1 MAEPMGFY
9 KKQGLNVNVVKASSW
24 AMIRDLSING
34 ETDATHMLSPM
45 PLAISMGVGSQ
56 SVPYVMPA
64 LENING
70 QAITLHIKHKGVTTA
85 AEMKGF
91 KFGVPFDYSMHN
103 FLLRYVLAE
112 GGVDPDKDVQI
123 RAVPPPEMVANL
135 RAGNLD
141 GYLGPDP
148 FNQRAVFEGAGF
160 IWMLSKDIWPGHPCC
175 AFAAKREFAEKMPN
189 TFKAV
194 LAAIIDATQYAHD
207 TTHRKEI
214 AAAIAPRNFL
224 NQPVEVVE
232 QVLTGVYPD
241 GLGATKTVPDR
252 IDFDPFP
259 YQSMAVW
266 ILTQMKRWGYV
277 KTDVTYKK
285 IAEEVFLASA
295 CRLAGRHRG
304 RCRPGPE
311 PGALSRGQSVHPD
324 PQADLT
330 AGLDAALPLHDPRLR
345 LGRRPGD
352 LHVLAVADARQH
364 RVRRRQHQA
373 RLPARRGDPPT
384 VVVAATDAGHPAGGG
399 TGDRGRAAHLD
410 RERVGGHRGRRDADR
425 RDRHRLLRV
434 ERVEQPGP
442 DQRDL
447 RDHRDRAHR
456 GAPRRRPWPAEPSSG
471 LERVSVRFLDIDH
484 VSKDFAGVSVFSD
497 VAFSIAEGEFVT
509 MIGHSGCGKSTLLN
523 IIAGLEQPSAGG
535 VVLSGREITG

>member
-1 MAEPMGFY
+1 MRLPPLTENLRGGAPMPGCDDIANPAGEFLVAQEQPQSPESKFPTNSQSAESPLERVVEYSVNRAIFGSELGRREFVRLAGAGAAAAIVNSIFPLAAAKALAQEKTGPIEKKQLRVGFIPITCATPIIMAEPMGFY
-9 KKQGLNVNVVKASSW
+9 KKYGLDVQVHKASSW
-24 AMIRDLSING
+24 AMIRDISING

-45 PLAISMGVGSQ
+45 PLAISLGVGSQ

-64 LENING
+64 VENING
-70 QAITLHIKHKGVTTA
+70 QAITLHIKHKGVKTA
-85 AEMKGF
+85 ADMKGF

-112 GGVDPDKDVQI
+112 EGVDPDKDVQI

-175 AFAAKREFAEKMPN
+175 AFAAKREFASSMPN

-194 LAAIIDATQYAHD
+194 LGAIVDATQYAHD
-207 TTHRKEI
+207 TSHRKEI

-241 GLGATKTVPDR
+241 GLGATKNVPDR

-259 YQSMAVW
+259 YHSMAVW

-285 IAEEVFLASA
+285 VAEEVFLASA
-295 CRLAGRHRG
+295 CRDALRATGARA
-304 RCRPGPE
+304 PE
-311 PGALSRGQSVHPD
+311 TNSVKH
-324 PQADLT
+324 T
-330 AGLDAALPLHDPRLR
+330 FV
-345 LGRRPGD
+345 LG
-352 LHVLAVADARQH
+352 
-364 RVRRRQHQA
+364 
-373 RLPARRGDPPT
+373 
-384 VVVAATDAGHPAGGG
+384 
-399 TGDRGRAAHLD
+399 
-410 RERVGGHRGRRDADR
+410 
-425 RDRHRLLRV
+425 
-434 ERVEQPGP
+434 
-442 DQRDL
+442 
-447 RDHRDRAHR
+447 
-456 GAPRRRPWPAEPSSG
+456 
-471 LERVSVRFLDIDH
+471 
-484 VSKDFAGVSVFSD
+484 
-497 VAFSIAEGEFVT
+497 
-509 MIGHSGCGKSTLLN
+509 GKSKVFDPDKPEDY
-523 IIAGLEQPSAGG
+523 IKSFVIKRA
-535 VVLSGREITG
+535 

>member
-1 MAEPMGFY
+1 MADVLDDVVVRAVERAVFGGEHGRREFIKAVGATTAAAALASIFPMQAARAIAQDKTGPLEYKDLKIGFIPITCATPIIMAEPMGFY
-9 KKQGLNVNVVKASSW
+9 KKQGLNVSVVKASSW

-64 LENING
+64 VENING
-70 QAITLHIKHKGVTTA
+70 QAITLATKHKGVKSA

-148 FNQRAVFEGAGF
+148 FNQRAVFEEIGF

-175 AFAAKREFAEKMPN
+175 AFAAKREFATQSPN
-189 TFKAV
+189 TFKA
-194 LAAIIDATQYAHD
+194 LLNAIVDATQHAHD
-207 TTHRKEI
+207 TTNRKQI
-214 AAAIAPRNFL
+214 ATAIAPRNFL

-241 GLGATKTVPDR
+241 GLGNIKRVPDR

-285 IAEEVFLASA
+285 IAEEVFLAGA
-295 CRLAGRHRG
+295 CRDALRATGARA
-304 RCRPGPE
+304 PE
-311 PGALSRGQSVHPD
+311 SN
-324 PQADLT
+324 
-330 AGLDAALPLHDPRLR
+330 
-345 LGRRPGD
+345 
-352 LHVLAVADARQH
+352 
-364 RVRRRQHQA
+364 
-373 RLPARRGDPPT
+373 
-384 VVVAATDAGHPAGGG
+384 
-399 TGDRGRAAHLD
+399 
-410 RERVGGHRGRRDADR
+410 
-425 RDRHRLLRV
+425 
-434 ERVEQPGP
+434 
-442 DQRDL
+442 
-447 RDHRDRAHR
+447 
-456 GAPRRRPWPAEPSSG
+456 
-471 LERVSVRFLDIDH
+471 SVRHTFVLGG
-484 VSKDFAGVSVFSD
+484 KPKVFD
-497 VAFSIAEGEFVT
+497 PDKPEDYI
-509 MIGHSGCGKSTLLN
+509 KSFT
-523 IIAGLEQPSAGG
+523 IKRA
-535 VVLSGREITG
+535 